1 MTTLT
6 NWLVVLLAV
15 SLSAVAILTLV
26 LDHLRQKRWMRI
38 FSESRGIPAAI
49 MENSKPEPRE
59 VPHKIDNRPRIT
71 VPVPA
76 GFRETLRKP

>member
-6 NWLVVLLAV
+6 NWLTVLLAV

-49 MENSKPEPRE
+49 MENKQEAKEPAVKLDTRKR
-59 VPHKIDNRPRIT
+59 VSI
-71 VPVPA
+71 PVPGA
-76 GFRETLRKP
+76 QLFRQVK

>member
-6 NWLVVLLAV
+6 NWLTVLLAV

-49 MENSKPEPRE
+49 MENKQEEKAPAVKLDTRKRVS
-59 VPHKIDNRPRIT
+59 I
-71 VPVPA
+71 PVP
-76 GFRETLRKP
+76 GNQMFIKH